1 MVEVNSLHTQIRQL
15 IAEMEL
21 LSNAPAAKL
30 QSNPGHSK
38 PTSKAPTMDGPA
50 LADIWTVRFAQHNDN
65 PLALAPPPAR
75 GRAALELRRHGAPS
89 LHDTIESED
98 FILTAYEGVDA
109 ETVAL
114 IESERGAL
122 CRPAY
127 VIWLRRRNDRND
139 RGHPAAP
146 SDSRVVVREAPG
158 GGGAEAGKDR
168 AGDGHQPVDGLAA
181 AGDAP
186 AGQGCVGM
194 GGWDGSRGEGSK

>member
-65 PLALAPPPAR
+65 PLALHRLLLA

-146 SDSRVVVREAPG
+146 SDSRVAFAKRLEAEGLKQARIAREMGISQSTVSRLLATHRR
-158 GGGAEAGKDR
+158 DR
-168 AGDGHQPVDGLAA
+168 AA
-181 AGDAP
+181 
-186 AGQGCVGM
+186 
-194 GGWDGSRGEGSK
+194 